1 MQGNPFA
8 DDVGDGFK
16 KEVLICLETLSIT
29 IVNKDGVTE
38 EDKQEAKEE
47 KLARIKAAEEAAE
60 EARIAAEAAEKGEDA
75 AEEGEEDD

>member
-16 KEVLICLETLSIT
+16 KEVLIALEMLHIT
-29 IVNKDGVTE
+29 IVNKDNVNE
-38 EDKQEAKEE
+38 EDRADAKEE

-60 EARIAAEAAEKGEDA
+60 EARIAAELAEKGGEKGED
-75 AEEGEEDD
+75 EDDD